1 MGGCSGTLVPSDP
14 RRMPLQIAVNL
25 SVGLVAAMA
34 ATLSTQPMD
43 VVRARMQLRK
53 AGVTSGS
60 MATFADAFKQH
71 GMQAFM
77 SGTAPRFFKR
87 SLQTAL
93 VWTMYEELVPL
104 ITQRLSRSVA

>member
-1 MGGCSGTLVPSDP
+1 MCLTDCCV
-14 RRMPLQIAVNL
+14 QTAVNM

-43 VVRARMQLRK
+43 VVRARMQLRSS
-53 AGVTSGS
+53 AGGS
-60 MATFADAFKQH
+60 AATFTDAFRQH
-71 GMQAFM
+71 GIKAFM

-87 SLQTAL
+87 SMQTAL

-104 ITQRLSRSVA
+104 LTQRLKLVA